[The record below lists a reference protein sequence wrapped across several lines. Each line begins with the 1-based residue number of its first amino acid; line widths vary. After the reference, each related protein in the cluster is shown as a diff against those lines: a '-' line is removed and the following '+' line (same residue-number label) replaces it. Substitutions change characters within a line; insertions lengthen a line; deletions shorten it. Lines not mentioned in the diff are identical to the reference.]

1 MNAFKYEYEEESY
14 RDKAIKDM
22 QKKKK
27 KKVDRIYEN
36 YFVYKN
42 KNVI

>member
-27 KKVDRIYEN
+27 KVDRIYEN